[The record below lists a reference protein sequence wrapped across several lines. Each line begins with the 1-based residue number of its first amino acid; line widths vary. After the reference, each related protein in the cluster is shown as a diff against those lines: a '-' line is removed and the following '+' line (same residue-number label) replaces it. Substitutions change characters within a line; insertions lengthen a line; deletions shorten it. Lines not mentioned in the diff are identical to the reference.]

1 MPTRDPRVDVYIGKA
16 PAYAQPILTE
26 ARARFHAAI
35 AGLGEDIK
43 WRVPF
48 YSLGGKVVGSMA
60 AFKKHVKVGV
70 WSSAP
75 GTMGLPEFFDVS
87 TVAELPPAKEFGRFV
102 KTVAAANVAAQG
114 AARKAA
120 PAAKK
125 AAKSATKKAPATK
138 RAPAKKAPAKKA
150 PAKKASRK

>member
-1 MPTRDPRVDVYIGKA
+1 MPNREPRVDAYLAKA

-35 AGLGEDIK
+35 AGLEESIK
-43 WRVPF
+43 WGVPF

-70 WSSAP
+70 WTSAP

-87 TVAELPPAKEFGRFV
+87 TVEALPPVQEFARFV
-102 KTVAAANVAAQG
+102 KTAAAVNTAVAAPAPAKK
-114 AARKAA
+114 KAA

-125 AAKSATKKAPATK
+125 ASKKAAK
-138 RAPAKKAPAKKA
+138 RAPAKKAAARKA
-150 PAKKASRK
+150 ARR